1 MYTPPL
7 RNHYA
12 SILTSL
18 LGTNS
23 PLKSSK
29 LLQAYVT
36 FSAMLSYSNQDFTEA
51 YNDIRKKYAD
61 YPYAVLPLSHR
72 QCKGLQQEE
81 LKEFTDIPFE
91 EFLLYVIPDVVCD
104 PQSLMDHYREYM
116 IDHELDQLKLVHHT
130 ISIKL
135 NTYQTIAA
143 HSPSTT
149 AASTPDK
156 VRDGLGSQVQEY
168 SCNDS
173 FTTIYQYYKKN
184 QKHPLPEKIFKAFY
198 SDINLHKLN
207 PNELSPRLIGSS
219 DKQLS
224 ELLNIL
230 FCDLQL
236 TRSQSIQMVRD
247 FFCSN
252 NQASKICQGQ
262 RIYNFVQTKDTTKRI
277 KLLNKALKLMAKFS
291 PLDLICSISLRKKEG
306 TVNERNKTEA
316 LTLPNDVSL
325 ENGLVFSLFFSAL
338 PLNSDSHILIIFPT
352 PHFIQK
358 VLWSHKYKECN
369 ITFVL
374 QDSNIADV
382 LVYQADDLSYAPTIG
397 KNIRFLS
404 FEQWL
409 RFEESTDHVYDH
421 TLVFATRMNL
431 HIRDDITPILAERC
445 SGNSTLLVLDTSQ
458 YIENNSTEHF
468 ENDHIVLKKIGLIP
482 QGINNSTQPRR
493 KLILRCSVN
502 PQDLK
507 TEQSAPVEIHTYTLN
522 TDLKIQA
529 LSPMHEKPVFINR
542 NNLYFSVKTLRQQ
555 FSIEISRRHA
565 AGRERHPS
573 FSHEITPDI
582 VVWCSKTYPKNNMSR
597 PRLEAYVCEPTPA
610 SKINSGFKERGNR
623 ITSTIKHTT
632 SVSDE
637 DILDWLEN
645 VYPYSVVS
653 PKRSTVTG
661 KQQTATSIREEIITH
676 YTEYL
681 QGQNI
686 ALKTLW
692 YLYPSLSDRF
702 SKSSYEAL
710 SSMMDTII
718 GSQRVCD
725 LTSEICE
732 SLLTHIYPDFS
743 DNALWARFEI
753 LSTMLDQAVAL
764 GYCPCNNLR
773 LALRQADVRDKL
785 FAQVRKAL
793 TKKHFTQSEFQKA
806 YNYALSKVEQGEPA
820 YWGVLFR
827 LMTGLESKI
836 VCALRWC
843 DIRFSYEYNVSSAII
858 ARQMQDDE
866 SFEGF
871 YDNEDYL
878 VFPIP
883 FILQN
888 LLQVLKN
895 RVGIK
900 NDNQLILS
908 SLAAS
913 DSNTVITP
921 KILNQFTRETI
932 LSLGINERIISLP
945 HHDHQDRSTNLNKY
959 NGDIVRENFRFW
971 ATEAGKFNADELAY
985 LLRNKPASTLGCYY
999 CDFLNEASQLIL
1011 HVKLN
1016 RIEAAIAGH
1025 HNVGTKKHSCCT
1037 SSAHQFDAAIDQRFR
1052 RMVLMEVHTEDDANI
1067 SIEVNSLYGV
1077 SHSITKSGEEDI

>member
-18 LGTNS
+18 LGASS
-23 PLKSSK
+23 PLKSSR

-36 FSAMLSYSNQDFTEA
+36 FSTMLSDTDRDLAES
-51 YNDIRKKYAD
+51 YNSIRKKYAD

-72 QCKGLQQEE
+72 QCNGFQQED

-91 EFLLYVIPDVVCD
+91 EFLLHVIPDVVCD
-104 PQSLMDHYREYM
+104 PQSLMEHYREYM
-116 IDHELDQLKLVHHT
+116 IDHELDQLKLVHHL

-135 NTYQTIAA
+135 NTYQTITA
-143 HSPSTT
+143 HNHSTITASP
-149 AASTPDK
+149 PDK
-156 VRDGLGSQVQEY
+156 VRDRLGCQIQQHTG
-168 SCNDS
+168 NDT
-173 FTTIYQYYKKN
+173 FTTIYQYYKKD
-184 QKHPLPEKIFKAFY
+184 QKNPLPEKIFKSFY
-198 SDINLHKLN
+198 ADINLHKLN

-219 DKQLS
+219 DRKLS

-230 FCDLQL
+230 FGDLQL
-236 TRSQSIQMVRD
+236 TRSQSIEMVRD

-252 NQASKICQGQ
+252 NQASKICQRQ
-262 RIYNFVQTKDTTKRI
+262 EIYNFVQTKDTTKRI

-291 PLDLICSISLRKKEG
+291 PLDLICAISLRKKEG

-325 ENGLVFSLFFSAL
+325 ENGLVFSLFFSGL
-338 PLNSDSHILIIFPT
+338 PLHSDSHILIVFPT

-358 VLWSHKYKECN
+358 VLWSHKYKGCN

-374 QDSNIADV
+374 QDSNIADA
-382 LVYQADDLSYAPTIG
+382 LVYQANDHSYAPAIG
-397 KNIRFLS
+397 ENIRFLS

-409 RFEESTDHVYDH
+409 QSDDPIDHTYDH
-421 TLVFATRMNL
+421 TLMFATRMRL
-431 HIRDDITPILAERC
+431 YVRDDITPVLSERC
-445 SGNSTLLVLDTSQ
+445 SDNSSLLVLDASQ

-493 KLILRCSVN
+493 KLILRCSIN
-502 PQDLK
+502 PKDLK
-507 TEQSAPVEIHTYTLN
+507 AEQSAPIEIYTYTLN
-522 TDLKIQA
+522 TDLKTQA

-623 ITSTIKHTT
+623 IISTIKHTT

-637 DILDWLEN
+637 DILDWLET

-653 PKRSTVTG
+653 PKRSSATS
-661 KQQTATSIREEIITH
+661 KQQTTTSIREEIITH

-681 QGQNI
+681 QAQNI

-692 YLYPSLSDRF
+692 YLYPSLSDQF
-702 SKSSYEAL
+702 NKSSYEAL

-718 GSQRVCD
+718 GNQRVCD

-793 TKKHFTQSEFQKA
+793 TKKHFTQGEFQKA
-806 YNYALSKVEQGEPA
+806 YNYALTKVEQGELV

-858 ARQMQDDE
+858 ARQMHDDG

-908 SLAAS
+908 SLVAS
-913 DSNTVITP
+913 DSNTIITP
-921 KILNQFTRETI
+921 KILNHFTRETI

-945 HHDHQDRSTNLNKY
+945 HNDHQDRSTNLNKY

-971 ATEAGKFNADELAY
+971 ATEAGKFNADELSY

-1016 RIEAAIAGH
+1016 RTEATITGH
-1025 HNVGTKKHSCCT
+1025 HNIGAKKYPCCT
-1037 SSAHQFDAAIDQRFR
+1037 SSALQFETATDQRSR
-1052 RMVLMEVHTEDDANI
+1052 RMVLMEVHTEVDTNI